1 MPAKYY
7 TLVYFTVDL
16 KTYSQ
21 PKNWELYFIWW
32 EILGRQALEA
42 AAHIILKNCS
52 KEEKWKEPGYV
63 GVLHQR
69 AGNLNIKRLLLIKEK
84 LDISS

>member
-1 MPAKYY
+1 M
-7 TLVYFTVDL
+7 
-16 KTYSQ
+16 
-21 PKNWELYFIWW
+21 
-32 EILGRQALEA
+32 EA